1 MFVPSP
7 HRPAPSPLWAAAF
20 LALLISPFAL
30 AQQVPDT
37 TFAPPIASPAFAPGA
52 GPVVL
57 IDEGHHNFHTLGG
70 RYAPFARL
78 VARDGFVLLPHA
90 GPFTRTALDSARVL
104 VVANALA
111 ERNLEDWNLPVLPA
125 FDTSEVRVVEGWVRD
140 GGSLLLVADH
150 LPFGGAAEG
159 LAAAFGVLLSNGF
172 AQDATGQS
180 NFVLRRDDGLLHAHP
195 VTDGRGPGERVDS
208 VKVFTG
214 QAFRAAAPVD
224 TLLMMGPGSIVLL
237 PEVAWQFSPL
247 TPRLRADG
255 MLVGAAL
262 THGRGRVV
270 VFGEAAMLTA
280 QLAGPRRVPMGM
292 NAPEAAHHPR
302 LVLNAVRWLAGV
314 TGTPDATAR
323 ERRRGR

>member
-1 MFVPSP
+1 
-7 HRPAPSPLWAAAF
+7 L
-20 LALLISPFAL
+20 LALLLAPTSS

-37 TFAPPIASPAFAPGA
+37 TFSPPVPSPAFATGT

-57 IDEGHHNFHTLGG
+57 IDEGHFNFHTLGG
-70 RYAPFARL
+70 RFAPFARL
-78 VARDGFVLLPHA
+78 VARDGFVTRPHA
-90 GPFTRTALDSARVL
+90 GPITRAALDSARVL
-104 VVANALA
+104 VVSNALA
-111 ERNLEDWNLPVLPA
+111 ERNVDDWYLPVSSA
-125 FDTSEVRVVEGWVRD
+125 FDTSEVRIVEGWVRD

-150 LPFGGAAEG
+150 MPFGGAAED

-172 AQDATGQS
+172 AQDAAGRTE
-180 NFVLRRDDGLLHAHP
+180 FMLRRGDGRLHAHP

-214 QAFRAAAPVD
+214 EAFRASLPVD
-224 TLLMMGPGSIVLL
+224 TLLAMSPGSIVLL

-247 TPRLRADG
+247 TPQVRADG

-262 THGRGRVV
+262 AHGRGRVV

-280 QLAGPRRVPMGM
+280 QLAGPQRVPVGM
-292 NAPEAAHHPR
+292 NAPEAKDHSR

-314 TGTPDATAR
+314 TGAPEGGTQGH
-323 ERRRGR
+323 RRGH